1 METVGESV
9 RTVTITPTSQ
19 PAAASAGVAPDTKEK
34 SGGGGLGTGG
44 AVGLAIGLI
53 ALFAMIGGAVFW
65 FYKRKKRQNMEE
77 EQARRNMDDSKRS
90 STSALRTD
98 MTRSMSQH
106 SRFVLGSNG
115 QTVVGGFEPVTP
127 TVEGSGS
134 SRISAHGLKP
144 VDPRLDPFGVAYGNR
159 SRESLN
165 TINDGHDYTRKILRT
180 TNPDPDH
187 DD

>member
-1 METVGESV
+1 VETLGESV
-9 RTVTITPTSQ
+9 RTVTVTPTAP
-19 PAAASAGVAPDTKEK
+19 PAVASTNVPEASKGK
-34 SGGGGLGTGG
+34 SGGGLGTGG

-53 ALFAMIGGAVFW
+53 VVFALIGGALFW
-65 FYKRKKRQNMEE
+65 LYKRKKNQNKEE
-77 EQARRNMDDSKRS
+77 EARRNLHDSQRS
-90 STSALRTD
+90 STSGLQGD

-180 TNPDPDH
+180 TNPDPDN

>member
-1 METVGESV
+1 METLGQSV
-9 RTVTITPTSQ
+9 RTVTVTPTTP
-19 PAAASAGVAPDTKEK
+19 PAAASVGASQATKEK
-34 SGGGGLGTGG
+34 SGGGGGLGTGG

-53 ALFAMIGGAVFW
+53 ALFAIIGGVGFW
-65 FYKRKKRQNMEE
+65 LFKKRKGKGMEE
-77 EQARRNMDDSKRS
+77 EARRNMHDSKRS

-180 TNPDPDH
+180 TNPDPDN